1 MITPWYVGQ
10 LSPIWTIQ
18 LIPDSGYVNVTGLV
32 VGNFSLRIL
41 NTATGVETTGQ
52 GTFSNI
58 TAAVTTQS
66 GGQTI
71 VVTPASVQYQPVAA
85 DVVAG
90 IYTLWCDVTFANGKE
105 PFLIGTWQVLTE

>member
-10 LSPIWTIQ
+10 LAPIWTIQ
-18 LIPDSGYVNVTGLV
+18 LIPDTGYVNVTGLV

-58 TAAVTTQS
+58 TAAVLNGS
-66 GGQTI
+66 I

-90 IYTLWCDVTFANGKE
+90 TYTLWCDVTFANGRE
-105 PFLIGTWQVLTE
+105 PFLIGTWQVIAE